1 MLGPAVRGGGLGPP
15 AGGLPRPDFDL
26 PRSGNFLEI
35 DEGTLRFI
43 ARTTGGS
50 YHRAASA
57 DQLEQVLADLPRRVV
72 TVNEVHELTVFLV
85 GLGALLAVGAVATS
99 RWWNR
104 FS

>member
-1 MLGPAVRGGGLGPP
+1 MGLPV
-15 AGGLPRPDFDL
+15 GGLPPPDFDL
-26 PRSGNFLEI
+26 PRSGNFLQI

-57 DQLEQVLADLPRRVV
+57 DQLERVLTNLPRRVV
-72 TVNEVHELTVFLV
+72 AVKEVHELTVFLV